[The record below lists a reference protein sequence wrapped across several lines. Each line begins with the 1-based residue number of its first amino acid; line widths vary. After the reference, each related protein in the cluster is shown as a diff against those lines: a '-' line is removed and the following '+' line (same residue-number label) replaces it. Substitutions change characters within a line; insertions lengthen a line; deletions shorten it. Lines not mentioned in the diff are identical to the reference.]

1 MSANEIIAE
10 LPKLPRQDLEKVDAR
25 LHQLLDATQ
34 RDAVVPQP
42 DPVSDQTHVGLE
54 DFPQFPDLHLTQNYI
69 GRDVI
74 YDARGR

>member
-10 LPKLPRQDLEKVDAR
+10 LPKLERKDLERVDAR
-25 LHQLLDATQ
+25 LHELLETTESDE
-34 RDAVVPQP
+34 
-42 DPVSDQTHVGLE
+42 PVSDETHVGLE
-54 DFPQFPDLHLTQNYI
+54 DFPQFPNLHLTQEYL